1 MCRIYPCFELQIDS
15 GNNRNIMFKKIR
27 YILVGIIFAILW
39 SSASVATKWGLAVSQ
54 PFVLAIVR
62 FALAGG
68 VMLCVSHVLLKHRLP
83 RSYEWKQL
91 LAYGILNIG
100 VYLGLYVLAMQHVS
114 AGLGSLF
121 PATSPVFV
129 SVISALFY
137 KQKISPRTFISL
149 FLCLLGVAIAAYPL
163 LLKSYASLL
172 GLLLLLLSMLSYSIG
187 SIYFAKK
194 SWKNLHI
201 LTINGWQTVLGGL
214 LLIPFMLFYYESSL
228 NHFNRDFL
236 ISVTWL
242 AFVVS
247 IGAVQIWLYLIKQD
261 AVKASFWLFL
271 CPIFGF
277 LIAWMFTNEPIS
289 VYTFIGILLVIVGLY
304 LVLRRK

>member
-1 MCRIYPCFELQIDS
+1 MLAKQLQ
-15 GNNRNIMFKKIR
+15 
-27 YILVGIIFAILW
+27 YVLTGIIFAILW
-39 SSASVATKWGLAVSQ
+39 SSASIATKWGLKVSQ

-62 FALAGG
+62 FCLAGG
-68 VMLCVSHVLLKHRLP
+68 LMLFISHVILKHRLP
-83 RSYEWKQL
+83 SGSEWKQL

-137 KQKISPRTFISL
+137 RQKMTVSILLSL
-149 FLCLLGVAIAAYPL
+149 SLCLIGIVIAAYPL
-163 LLKSYASLL
+163 LLKSYASPF
-172 GLLLLLLSMLSYSIG
+172 GLFLLLLSMLSYSLG
-187 SIYFAKK
+187 SIYF
-194 SWKNLHI
+194 STKNWQNLNI
-201 LTINGWQTVLGGL
+201 LTINGWQTILGGL
-214 LLIPFMLFYYESSL
+214 LLAPFMIFYYDHSL
-228 NHFNRDFL
+228 NIYNATFW
-236 ISVTWL
+236 STVSWL

-277 LIAWMFTNEPIS
+277 LIAWLLANEPIDA
-289 VYTFIGILLVIVGLY
+289 YTCVGVVFVIIGLS
-304 LVLRRK
+304 LVLKRRK